1 MNQSNSP
8 LGKDLVG
15 LESLSAEQILTILNT
30 AEPFKEISERRI
42 KKVPVLRGKHNREP
56 LLRGIHPHPG
66 IVRIRR
72 EATERGHGEHCV
84 ERVLGGQGGDLVDTA
99 RNLEAMRIDMVV
111 IRHGSSGAAKF
122 LAERIPSNVIN
133 AGDGSHE
140 HPTQALLDILTI
152 RDHYGKIEGL
162 RVCLVGDILHSR
174 VARSNIFGLL
184 ALGAEVAVCGPK
196 TLLPLGIADLGITVF
211 SRIEEAIQ
219 WADVLNVLRL
229 QLERMEAGFLPQLAR
244 VQSGLGRLPG
254 QARAGAEGLVG
265 PPSRAHEPRGRDRQ
279 RRRGRAP
286 RHDSAA
292 GDERCRSPDGGP
304 LSARWGCARHGRGG
318 QGRSGGLS
326 SPLLIRGGRV
336 IDPSQSIDAVQD
348 VLVKDGVIAEVGKG
362 IDPPKRA
369 REIDAGGLV
378 VTPGLIDVHVHLR
391 EPGGE
396 HKETI
401 VTGAMAAA
409 AGGFT
414 AVCAMPNTDP
424 VVDDP
429 AGVGFVLAQG
439 LAAGAARVYPMGAI
453 SVGQEGKQL
462 AAIGEMYEA
471 GAVGITDDGNPV
483 MDSGLMRK
491 ALEYAQAFDIPVA
504 DHPEDLGLSGAGVM
518 NEGLVAT
525 KLGLHG
531 KPNAAEDVH
540 IVRDLLLA
548 ELTEGHIHLQHV
560 STAYGMEAIRQAKAR
575 GVRVTAE
582 ASPHHLILTDER
594 VEGFDTDAKMN
605 PPLRSLEDREAVRE
619 GLADGTLDVFA
630 TDHAPHH
637 YDEKEQALRR
647 RTQRDHR
654 VGDGVGARAYIC
666 GRGGTHRPSDAHPSD
681 ECRSG
686 SGVRLAR
693 RNVGRR
699 LAR

>member
-1 MNQSNSP
+1 
-8 LGKDLVG
+8 
-15 LESLSAEQILTILNT
+15 LS
-30 AEPFKEISERRI
+30 
-42 KKVPVLRGKHNREP
+42 G
-56 LLRGIHPHPG
+56 
-66 IVRIRR
+66 
-72 EATERGHGEHCV
+72 
-84 ERVLGGQGGDLVDTA
+84 
-99 RNLEAMRIDMVV
+99 
-111 IRHGSSGAAKF
+111 
-122 LAERIPSNVIN
+122 
-133 AGDGSHE
+133 
-140 HPTQALLDILTI
+140 
-152 RDHYGKIEGL
+152 
-162 RVCLVGDILHSR
+162 
-174 VARSNIFGLL
+174 
-184 ALGAEVAVCGPK
+184 
-196 TLLPLGIADLGITVF
+196 
-211 SRIEEAIQ
+211 
-219 WADVLNVLRL
+219 
-229 QLERMEAGFLPQLAR
+229 
-244 VQSGLGRLPG
+244 
-254 QARAGAEGLVG
+254 
-265 PPSRAHEPRGRDRQ
+265 
-279 RRRGRAP
+279 
-286 RHDSAA
+286 
-292 GDERCRSPDGGP
+292 
-304 LSARWGCARHGRGG
+304 
-318 QGRSGGLS
+318 
-326 SPLLIRGGRV
+326 PLLIRGGRV

-348 VLVKDGVIAEVGKG
+348 VLVVDGVIAEVGKG
-362 IDPPKRA
+362 IAPTKHA

-401 VTGAMAAA
+401 ATGAMAAV

-414 AVCAMPNTDP
+414 AVCAMPNTVP
-424 VVDDP
+424 VVDTP

-439 LAAGAARVYPMGAI
+439 LAAAAARVYPMGAI

-548 ELTEGHIHLQHV
+548 ELTDGHIHLQHV
-560 STAYGMEAIRQAKAR
+560 STAYGVEAIRQAKAR

-605 PPLRSLEDREAVRE
+605 PPLRSLRDREGVRE

-637 YDEKEQALRR
+637 YDEKEQAFADAPNGIIGLE
-647 RTQRDHR
+647 TALGLGLTHVVGEGLIDLPTLIHR
-654 VGDGVGARAYIC
+654 MSVGPAQAFGLP
-666 GRGGTHRPSDAHPSD
+666 GGTLAA
-681 ECRSG
+681 G
-686 SGVRLAR
+686 SPGDVTIIDPEQAWTVDRDSFLSKSRNTPFHGWKLTGRAVYTIVGGVA
-693 RNVGRR
+693 VWEAG
-699 LAR
+699 A